1 LIIAEKICKNCID
14 GNQCFTDSCKVYTF
28 YDNDSFNK
36 WLFTKENAY
45 FTALAHNMKGYD
57 GVFLLNNIF
66 KNYVIKYAKP
76 TFLLRG
82 TKILTLKYRDVKIID
97 SMSFM
102 PMSLENFP
110 KTFGITEMKKG
121 YFPHL
126 FNIPENNFYVGT
138 IPDKK
143 YYAPELFN
151 ESKKKEFDTWYNKN
165 EFLIFDFQK
174 EIYEYCLSDVKLL
187 KEGCLQ
193 FRKIILSVTGIDPFE
208 KNITIASLCHHI
220 YRAKIM
226 KEKSIPLIPDN
237 GYMNQKT
244 SKLAELWLKWTSHKN
259 NVHIQH
265 AKNGGEVKIDQY
277 YVDGYSKVYKND
289 SIIETIYE
297 IHGCFYHGC
306 PKCYSVDTFNPVKQ
320 KLMTSVYREHLARIN
335 YLRLKLPNVKFEE
348 IWECQINKKLLLDKN
363 FKEFS
368 KKIEYRDPISPR
380 DSLFGGRTNAIK
392 LYYNCNEDEKIK
404 YYDFTSLYPWA
415 QKYCAYPKGHPT
427 IITENFQ
434 NIENYFGLVKCK
446 ILAPIDLYIP
456 VLPVR
461 VNGKLIFPLCRS
473 CAEDQS
479 NTCSHNIEERCFEGT
494 WVTEE
499 VKKANS
505 MGYKIIKIYEVW
517 HFDEKEIYDKN
528 TKTGGI
534 FTDYIN
540 MFLKLKQEASGYPS
554 NVLNET
560 DKDNYIKE
568 YYEKEGIILDK
579 SKIAHNSGL
588 RNVMKLMLNS
598 FWGRFALRSNNTK
611 IKYITSLSDWVDLMT
626 DQQYVV
632 QEEDFTMDGGII
644 IYYTQKNE
652 FDSGINTV
660 NSTIAAFVTCYARL
674 KLYSELEKL
683 GDRVL
688 YFDTDSMI
696 FVEKNGLYSPKLGDY
711 LGELTDE
718 ISPKDGNYIKEF
730 VSAGPKNY
738 SYTLDTGKQKCVVKG
753 FKLNVCTSQHINYD
767 SIKNIVLND
776 KTNII
781 QVDQLKFSRNKEK
794 WEVNTS
800 MIKKNYRF
808 VYDKRILNDDL
819 STLPYGYMFT

>member
-1 LIIAEKICKNCID
+1 
-14 GNQCFTDSCKVYTF
+14 
-28 YDNDSFNK
+28 
-36 WLFTKENAY
+36 
-45 FTALAHNMKGYD
+45 
-57 GVFLLNNIF
+57 
-66 KNYVIKYAKP
+66 
-76 TFLLRG
+76 
-82 TKILTLKYRDVKIID
+82 
-97 SMSFM
+97 
-102 PMSLENFP
+102 
-110 KTFGITEMKKG
+110 
-121 YFPHL
+121 
-126 FNIPENNFYVGT
+126 
-138 IPDKK
+138 
-143 YYAPELFN
+143 
-151 ESKKKEFDTWYNKN
+151 
-165 EFLIFDFQK
+165 
-174 EIYEYCLSDVKLL
+174 
-187 KEGCLQ
+187 
-193 FRKIILSVTGIDPFE
+193 
-208 KNITIASLCHHI
+208 
-220 YRAKIM
+220 
-226 KEKSIPLIPDN
+226 
-237 GYMNQKT
+237 
-244 SKLAELWLKWTSHKN
+244 
-259 NVHIQH
+259 
-265 AKNGGEVKIDQY
+265 
-277 YVDGYSKVYKND
+277 
-289 SIIETIYE
+289 
-297 IHGCFYHGC
+297 
-306 PKCYSVDTFNPVKQ
+306 
-320 KLMTSVYREHLARIN
+320 
-335 YLRLKLPNVKFEE
+335 
-348 IWECQINKKLLLDKN
+348 
-363 FKEFS
+363 
-368 KKIEYRDPISPR
+368 
-380 DSLFGGRTNAIK
+380 
-392 LYYNCNEDEKIK
+392 
-404 YYDFTSLYPWA
+404 
-415 QKYCAYPKGHPT
+415 
-427 IITENFQ
+427 
-434 NIENYFGLVKCK
+434 
-446 ILAPIDLYIP
+446 
-456 VLPVR
+456 
-461 VNGKLIFPLCRS
+461 
-473 CAEDQS
+473 
-479 NTCSHNIEERCFEGT
+479 
-494 WVTEE
+494 
-499 VKKANS
+499 

-644 IYYTQKNE
+644 VYYTQKNE

-819 STLPYGYMFT
+819 STLPYGYMST